1 MLEQRVFYTAGE
13 GGHALYRI
21 PALVVTKAG
30 TVLAFCEGRKDSWA
44 DTGEIRLLVRR
55 SGDCG
60 KTWSDPRVIV
70 QQTDTTCGNPCPV
83 VDHRSGAVFLFFCK
97 NPKLAGGTDL
107 VALGQGTRSVWMTRS
122 DDDGVTWSEPA
133 DLSAAIKKSN
143 WTWYA
148 TGPGHGIQLASGR
161 LIVPCCH
168 TVAVNMKADDP
179 EYAHI
184 VYSDDGGATWR
195 LGGEFG
201 PGCDEPAVVELPD
214 GRMYVNAR
222 NQAPGEVG
230 RRAYATSS
238 DGGLTFDPRQVDST
252 LIEPTLWK
260 GCQASL
266 ARFGEPRTEVS
277 GLARAANVNERAKEV
292 SGLPGEPRT
301 EVSGLLQ
308 TPPSRLGGATGDR
321 DGVLF
326 ANPATNVN
334 ERVNMAVRLSRDNC
348 RTWPVS
354 RVLHA
359 GPAAYS
365 DLTVAPDGTILCLYE
380 GHNDNPY
387 QTLRLARFGMD
398 WLTE

>member
-1 MLEQRVFYTAGE
+1 MKSLAMLEQQVFYTHGQD
-13 GGHALYRI
+13 GHALYRI

-44 DTGEIRLLVRR
+44 DTGEIHLMLRR

-60 KTWSDPRVIV
+60 KTWSDPRIIV

-83 VDHRSGAVFLFFCK
+83 VDHRNGAVFLFFCK

-107 VALGQGTRSVWMTRS
+107 VAQGQGTRSVWMTRS

-133 DLSAAIKKSN
+133 DLSAAIKKPN

-148 TGPGHGIQLASGR
+148 TGPGHGVQLASGR
-161 LIVPCCH
+161 LVVACCH
-168 TVAVNMKADDP
+168 TVAVNLRADDP
-179 EYAHI
+179 EYSHI

-230 RRAYATSS
+230 RRAYALSG
-238 DGGLTFDPRQVDST
+238 DGGLTFSPRQVDAT
-252 LIEPTLWK
+252 LIEPTLWS
-260 GCQASL
+260 GCQASMV
-266 ARFGEPRTEVS
+266 RYSEPRTGVSGSGEPRTGVSGSGEPRTEVS
-277 GLARAANVNERAKEV
+277 GLPRER
-292 SGLPGEPRT
+292 
-301 EVSGLLQ
+301 
-308 TPPSRLGGATGDR
+308 DC
-321 DGVLF
+321 VLF

-365 DLTVAPDGTILCLYE
+365 DITVAPDGTILCLYE
-380 GHNDNPY
+380 GGDENPY
-387 QTLRLARFGMD
+387 QTLRLARFSFQ
-398 WLTE
+398 WLSE

>member
-1 MLEQRVFYTAGE
+1 MTSHIEQQVFYTHGQ
-13 GGHALYRI
+13 GGHSLYRI

-44 DTGEIRLLVRR
+44 DTGEIHLMLRR

-83 VDHRSGAVFLFFCK
+83 VDLRSGAIFLFFCK

-107 VALGQGTRSVWMTRS
+107 VALGQGTRTVWMTRS

-133 DLSAAIKKSN
+133 DLSPVIKKPN

-148 TGPGHGIQLASGR
+148 TGPGHGVQLASGR

-168 TVAVNMKADDP
+168 TVAVNLKADDP
-179 EYAHI
+179 EYAHV
-184 VYSDDGGATWR
+184 VYSDDSGATWR

-214 GRMYVNAR
+214 GRMYINAR
-222 NQAPGEVG
+222 NQVPGEVG
-230 RRAYATSS
+230 RRAYALSG
-238 DGGLTFDPRQVDST
+238 DGGLTFSPRQVDAT
-252 LIEPTLWK
+252 LIEPTLWN
-260 GCQASL
+260 GCQASMV
-266 ARFGEPRTEVS
+266 RY
-277 GLARAANVNERAKEV
+277 RAA
-292 SGLPGEPRT
+292 G
-301 EVSGLLQ
+301 
-308 TPPSRLGGATGDR
+308 PSAGAAD
-321 DGVLF
+321 DCVLF

-365 DLTVAPDGTILCLYE
+365 DITVAPDGTILCLYE
-380 GHNDNPY
+380 GGDENPY
-387 QTLRLARFGMD
+387 QTLRLARFNLE
-398 WLTE
+398 WLHE

>member
-1 MLEQRVFYTAGE
+1 MTSQMEQQVFYTHGQ
-13 GGHALYRI
+13 GGHSLYRI
-21 PALVVTKAG
+21 PALIVTKAG

-44 DTGEIRLLVRR
+44 DTGEIHLMLRR

-70 QQTDTTCGNPCPV
+70 EQKDTTCGNPCPV
-83 VDHRSGAVFLFFCK
+83 VDHRSGAIFLFFCK

-107 VALGQGTRSVWMTRS
+107 VALGQGTRTVWLTRS
-122 DDDGVTWSEPA
+122 DDDGATWSEPA
-133 DLSAAIKKSN
+133 DLSAAIKKPN

-148 TGPGHGIQLASGR
+148 TGPGHGVQLTSGR
-161 LIVPCCH
+161 LVVPCCH

-201 PGCDEPAVVELPD
+201 PGCDEAAVVELPD
-214 GRMYVNAR
+214 GRVYVNAR

-230 RRAYATSS
+230 HRAYALSG
-238 DGGLTFDPRQVDST
+238 DGGLTFSPRQVDAT
-252 LIEPTLWK
+252 LIEPALWS

-266 ARFGEPRTEVS
+266 VRYRDPRPEVSGSSEPRTGVS
-277 GLARAANVNERAKEV
+277 GLSGER
-292 SGLPGEPRT
+292 
-301 EVSGLLQ
+301 
-308 TPPSRLGGATGDR
+308 DC
-321 DGVLF
+321 VLF

-359 GPAAYS
+359 CPAAYS
-365 DLTVAPDGTILCLYE
+365 DITVAPDGTILCLYE
-380 GHNDNPY
+380 GGDENPY
-387 QTLRLARFGMD
+387 QTLRLARFSME
-398 WLTE
+398 WLRE